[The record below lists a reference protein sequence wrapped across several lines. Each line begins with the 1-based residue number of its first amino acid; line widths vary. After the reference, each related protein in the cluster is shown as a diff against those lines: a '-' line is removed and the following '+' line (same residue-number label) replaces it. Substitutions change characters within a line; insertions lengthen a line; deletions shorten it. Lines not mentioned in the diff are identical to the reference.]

1 MRVPLSLDL
10 FPQQPPQKRWK
21 MRRWGCAETQKVHLV
36 LREHSLVTL
45 EKSTQNCR
53 GVSENSNNR
62 TKKVDLVNLILGM
75 NWKRS
80 LRLGCLRFH
89 LGGNEQGEAFLQD
102 PVRVKLPPKPDPTS
116 GQ

>member
-1 MRVPLSLDL
+1 M
-10 FPQQPPQKRWK
+10 
-21 MRRWGCAETQKVHLV
+21 HLG

-53 GVSENSNNR
+53 EVSENSNNR
-62 TKKVDLVNLILGM
+62 TKKVVNLIPGM
-75 NWKRS
+75 NWIRS
-80 LRLGCLRFH
+80 FRLGCLRFH

-102 PVRVKLPPKPDPTS
+102 PVRVKLLPQPDPTS